1 MPPEKSEKMRSKKTL
16 NQDGR
21 CRQRSRWRRR
31 LSLLRPYAQSGTN
44 SKEEGFMNDN
54 GNKLTLSS
62 TKTGKSYTLVGFDGG
77 QQLREKIYS
86 MGLNSGAIFTIIS
99 NPGYGPVGLEVRQTR
114 LGIGR
119 GMAAKIK
126 VREVE
131 T

>member
-1 MPPEKSEKMRSKKTL
+1 L
-16 NQDGR
+16 NVLRAFAVNGR
-21 CRQRSRWRRR
+21 KIR
-31 LSLLRPYAQSGTN
+31 N
-44 SKEEGFMNDN
+44 EESMNDN
-54 GNKLTLSS
+54 GNHKMTLSA

-77 QQLREKIYS
+77 QQLRERIYS
-86 MGLNSGAIFTIIS
+86 MGLNSGAILTIIS

-126 VREVE
+126 VREVD

>member
-1 MPPEKSEKMRSKKTL
+1 MKPQKTL
-16 NQDGR
+16 NREGR
-21 CRQRSRWRRR
+21 LRQRARWRQH
-31 LSLLRPYAQSGTN
+31 LNLLRPFAENGGDKQ
-44 SKEEGFMNDN
+44 KEKAMNDSR
-54 GNKLTLSS
+54 NKLTLSN
-62 TKTGKSYTLVGFDGG
+62 TRTGKSYTLVGFDGG

-119 GMAAKIK
+119 GMAAKIR